1 MNIVDFVLATFNVLI
16 CISGLILCIL
26 LLVDSKLNDCNT
38 CNITSLCL
46 LGFGWSVFL
55 YSSIDL
61 FELPQFL
68 FIAGKLCFLI
78 GLFLWFYKNILSLQ
92 FNKCFFRSENNGF

>member
-1 MNIVDFVLATFNVLI
+1 MNIVDLILSVFNVLI

-92 FNKCFFRSENNGF
+92 FNKCFFRGENNGF

>member
-1 MNIVDFVLATFNVLI
+1 MNIVDLVLSIFNVLL

-46 LGFGWSVFL
+46 LGFGWSIFL

-61 FELPQFL
+61 FKLPQFI
-68 FIAGKLCFLI
+68 FIVGKLCFLI

-92 FNKCFFRSENNGF
+92 LNKCFLQIINKR

>member
-1 MNIVDFVLATFNVLI
+1 MNIVDLILSVFNVLI

-46 LGFGWSVFL
+46 LGFGWSIFL

>member
-1 MNIVDFVLATFNVLI
+1 MNIVDLVLSIFNVLV

-26 LLVDSKLNDCNT
+26 LLVDSKLNDRTTYNV
-38 CNITSLCL
+38 TSLCL
-46 LGFGWSVFL
+46 LGFGWSIFL

-61 FELPQFL
+61 FKLPQFI
-68 FIAGKLCFLI
+68 FIVGKLCFLI

-92 FNKCFFRSENNGF
+92 FNKCFFKGDKQ

>member
-1 MNIVDFVLATFNVLI
+1 MNIVDFILSVFNVLI

>member
-1 MNIVDFVLATFNVLI
+1 MNIVDLILSVFNVLI

-78 GLFLWFYKNILSLQ
+78 GLFLWFYKNILHLQ
-92 FNKCFFRSENNGF
+92 FKRCFLKGER